1 VQVKTY
7 LQSTTLL
14 LVTGIRYVLH
24 SGFLDPS
31 MGCWFL
37 VFWNPAGSAGYWC
50 PVWDAGSWFSGT
62 QQGVLVT
69 GARYGMLVPGFLD
82 PSNECWLLVCW
93 SPVWDAGCWISAWD
107 VVFWVLE

>member
-1 VQVKTY
+1 MFC
-7 LQSTTLL
+7 
-14 LVTGIRYVLH
+14 I
-24 SGFLDPS
+24 
-31 MGCWFL
+31 L
-37 VFWNPAGSAGYWC
+37 VFWI

-69 GARYGMLVPGFLD
+69 GAQYGMLVPGFLD